1 MKGNGSAK
9 ITELTV
15 NISFS
20 QSLTVGREGKKKPQT
35 KQIKGIMDQEF
46 QLKRFSGFIPLNFST

>member
-15 NISFS
+15 SISFS
-20 QSLTVGREGKKKPQT
+20 QRLTVGREGKKNP
-35 KQIKGIMDQEF
+35 D
-46 QLKRFSGFIPLNFST
+46 KRNHGSRASAKKI